1 MEVNAKT
8 FVELVNSGKMNQSEK
23 FGTWFSSTD
32 KQDGKQLIDDLKM
45 RYDKAKKHLEL
56 MEQYINVLKAEDI
69 DDIINDKKI
78 TKLFEGIKDT
88 KREKNFY
95 KPIKPLKLTTIKCVG
110 Y

>member
-45 RYDKAKKHLEL
+45 RYDNLLRTA
-56 MEQYINVLKAEDI
+56 QSVSCAVARRRA
-69 DDIINDKKI
+69 
-78 TKLFEGIKDT
+78 GSG
-88 KREKNFY
+88 RRSQRR
-95 KPIKPLKLTTIKCVG
+95 V
-110 Y
+110 

>member
-88 KREKNFY
+88 KKREELLKAY
-95 KPIKPLKLTTIKCVG
+95 KAAKANN

>member
-1 MEVNAKT
+1 
-8 FVELVNSGKMNQSEK
+8 
-23 FGTWFSSTD
+23 
-32 KQDGKQLIDDLKM
+32 
-45 RYDKAKKHLEL
+45 

-88 KREKNFY
+88 KKREELLQAY
-95 KPIKPLKLTTIKCVG
+95 KAAKANN